1 MNGLLR
7 FLHWTG
13 FSIWLGAQIT
23 FMVWV
28 PVSKAAKLETWAH
41 VWSTLAKVQR
51 WVVAP
56 SVMVATLTG
65 FALTM
70 QLMARQKD
78 VGGAAWLVG
87 MQAFGILAA
96 ILALAIT
103 SPLVNRMGWVA
114 EQSLADGAKDP
125 RAERVGK
132 RLAIVGTVTVV
143 FILAAI
149 YFGAMSPPIGGGQ

>member
-1 MNGLLR
+1 VNGLLR

-13 FSIWLGAQIT
+13 FSVWLGAQIT

-28 PVSKAAKLETWAH
+28 PVSKTAKIETWAH

-56 SVMVATLTG
+56 SVVVATLTG

-70 QLMARQKD
+70 QLMSRQKD

-87 MQAFGILAA
+87 MQAFGVLAA
-96 ILALAIT
+96 ILALAIA
-103 SPLVNRMGWVA
+103 SPLANRMGWVA
-114 EQSLADGAKDP
+114 EQSLADGERDP
-125 RAERVGK
+125 RAEGVRK
-132 RLAIVGTVTVV
+132 RLALVGSVTGLC
-143 FILAAI
+143 ILAAI
-149 YFGAMSPPIGGGQ
+149 YFGAMSPPIGSGQ

>member
-13 FSIWLGAQIT
+13 FSVWLGAQIT

-28 PVSKAAKLETWAH
+28 PVSQTAKIETWAH

-56 SVMVATLTG
+56 AVVVATLTG

-70 QLMARQKD
+70 QLVSRQKD
-78 VGGAAWLVG
+78 VGSAVWLIG
-87 MQAFGILAA
+87 MQVFGILAA
-96 ILALAIT
+96 ILALALAA
-103 SPLVNRMGWVA
+103 PLANRMGWVA

-125 RAERVGK
+125 RAAGVRQ
-132 RLAIVGTVTVV
+132 RLAIVGTVTGL

-149 YFGAMSPPIGGGQ
+149 YCGAMSPPIGSGQ

>member
-7 FLHWTG
+7 FLHWAG

-28 PVSKAAKLETWAH
+28 PASKAVKLDVWAH

-51 WVVAP
+51 WIVAP
-56 SVMVATLTG
+56 SVVVATLTG

-70 QLMARQKD
+70 QLKSRATD
-78 VGGAAWLVG
+78 VGSAAWLMG
-87 MQAFGILAA
+87 MAAIGLLAA
-96 ILALAIT
+96 ILSLAIV
-103 SPLVNRMGWVA
+103 SPLANRMDWLA
-114 EQSLADGAKDP
+114 QQSLADGERDP
-125 RAERVGK
+125 RAEHLRR
-132 RLAIVGTVTVV
+132 RLALVGSVTGV

-149 YFGAMSPPIGGGQ
+149 YFGAMSPPIGTGQ

>member
-13 FSIWLGAQIT
+13 FSVWLGAQLT

-28 PVSKAAKLETWAH
+28 PVSKTAKLEAWAH

-56 SVMVATLTG
+56 AVVVATLTG

-70 QLMARQKD
+70 QLVSRQKD

-87 MQAFGILAA
+87 MQVFGLLAA
-96 ILALAIT
+96 ILSLAIA

-114 EQSLADGAKDP
+114 DQSLADGERDP
-125 RAERVGK
+125 RAEHVRK
-132 RLAIVGTVTVV
+132 RLAMVGTATGV

-149 YFGAMSPPIGGGQ
+149 YFGAMSPPIGSGQ

>member
-1 MNGLLR
+1 VSGLLR

-13 FSIWLGAQIT
+13 FSIWLGAQLT

-28 PVSKAAKLETWAH
+28 PASKAAKLEAWAH

-56 SVMVATLTG
+56 SVVVATLTG

-70 QLMARQKD
+70 QLVSRQRD
-78 VGGAAWLVG
+78 VASAAWLVG
-87 MQAFGILAA
+87 MQVFGLLAA
-96 ILALAIT
+96 VLSLAIA

-114 EQSLADGAKDP
+114 AQSLADGERDP
-125 RAERVGK
+125 RAEHVRQ
-132 RLAIVGTVTVV
+132 RLAMVGTATGV

-149 YFGAMSPPIGGGQ
+149 YFGAMSPPIGSGQ

>member
-1 MNGLLR
+1 VNELLR

-28 PVSKAAKLETWAH
+28 PVSKNSKLETWAH

-70 QLMARQKD
+70 QLMSRQKD
-78 VGGAAWLVG
+78 VGSAAWLIG
-87 MQAFGILAA
+87 MQAFGLLAA
-96 ILALAIT
+96 ILALAIV

-125 RAERVGK
+125 RAQRVGK